1 LGDTNERGN
10 MKRKKLKG
18 GFVLTAGLIGLLTCG
33 AFAFF
38 VGSFT
43 AESSHT
49 GTIGAGGTG
58 VGTLAATVSFPE
70 AELSPTKA
78 VPLTMLVNN
87 TAGRMVTFHK
97 LAVTITPEA
106 SGCLASWFSV
116 KAVKLSEGGES
127 VTQWEGWVEGKEEKA
142 VNIAA
147 GEHAIT
153 PSNIGINLVMKNEAT
168 SQAVCEN
175 TSIKVVAKVS

>member
-1 LGDTNERGN
+1 MLKR
-10 MKRKKLKG
+10 MKRGTWAALG
-18 GFVLTAGLIGLLTCG
+18 IAGFLTCG
-33 AFAFF
+33 ALAFF

-49 GTIGAGGTG
+49 GTIGSGGTG

-87 TAGRMVTFHK
+87 TAGRTVTFHK
-97 LAVTITPEA
+97 LAITITPEA
-106 SGCLASWFSV
+106 SGCLASWFTV

-127 VTQWEGWVEGKEEKA
+127 VTQWEGFVAGTEEKA